1 MQYCIDCHF
10 LAGMNISTN
19 TKEITEDVR
28 VHIRNKNDG
37 SNEYHKKFYQNGH
50 LCCFFN
56 VWDRQQKILPQE
68 KLDILD
74 ISNQK
79 TIEYLKKEIN
89 QTPRENYCF
98 FWKYRPGMSFEA
110 AKVLQKRES
119 NNREASIDRK
129 HTKTS
134 LRMAMVAIIVTAILG
149 VANTIIGVFNCR
161 KHDNHISFI
170 KQVKQTKERQIKFFG
185 LLKHYKPIIGRVVFG
200 FRKWE

>member
-1 MQYCIDCHF
+1 
-10 LAGMNISTN
+10 MNISTN

-56 VWDRQQKILPQE
+56 VWDRQRKILPQE
-68 KLDILD
+68 KLD

-110 AKVLQKRES
+110 AQVLQKRES
-119 NNREASIDRK
+119 DNREASKDRK
-129 HTKTS
+129 YTEKS

-161 KHDNHISFI
+161 KHENHISFI
-170 KQVKQTKERQIKFFG
+170 KVKQKKDKLNSSG
-185 LLKHYKPIIGRVVFG
+185 YSKIINQ
-200 FRKWE
+200 